1 MPQATD
7 KLLLRA
13 LKGETLSPP
22 PVWMMRQAGRYLPEY
37 RAVRGQAGGFMDLC
51 LNPELACEVTLQPI
65 RRYGFDGS
73 ILFCD
78 ILIIPWALGQSVGFT
93 EGIGPQLTRLEDE
106 ASLAALSAEGLHD
119 RLEPVYRA
127 LELIKAGLPAETTL
141 IGFAGAPW
149 TVASYMLEGGTSRD
163 FARAKTLAYGE
174 PALFQRLIDLLVEVT
189 SAYLIRQA
197 ERGAEVLQL
206 FDSWAGIWPE
216 GCLKRWCLEP
226 ASEIVRRVKAVHP
239 NLPIIL
245 FPRGAGLL
253 YADFARDS
261 GCDALSLD
269 TTVPLAWARDTLQDR
284 VVLQGNLDPIYLVT
298 GGAALDAEVR
308 RIRDSLG
315 KGPFV
320 FNLGHGIVPQT
331 PPENVARALEVL
343 RE

>member
-1 MPQATD
+1 MPPAHE

-51 LNPELACEVTLQPI
+51 LNPERACEVTLQPI

-78 ILIIPWALGQSVGFT
+78 ILIIPWALGQTVGFE
-93 EGIGPQLTRLEDE
+93 EGIGPRLTRLEDE
-106 ASLAALSAEGLHD
+106 ASLEALSAEGLHE
-119 RLEPVYRA
+119 RLEPVYQA
-127 LELIKAGLPAETTL
+127 LERIKAGLPAETAL

-174 PALFQRLIDLLVEVT
+174 PVLFQRLIDLLVEVT
-189 SAYLIRQA
+189 AAYLIRQA

-226 ASEIVRRVKAVHP
+226 ASEIVRRVKAAHP
-239 NLPIIL
+239 DVPIIL

-269 TTVPLAWARDTLQDR
+269 TTVPLAWARDTLQDH

-331 PPENVARALEVL
+331 PPENVARALAVL